1 MKKAQ
6 EIKRFEIRLS
16 GFGGQGLITLGRL
29 LGSALALGHGYYVTQ
44 TQSYGPEARG
54 GSSRADLVVS
64 SQPISYPKTE
74 QLDLLVALSQE
85 ACNGY
90 YPYLKRTGLL
100 VVDTTLVKHT
110 PTNVFLGLPFT
121 QMARDQIGN
130 PLTIN
135 TLVMG
140 AVSHLLDF
148 ADVKLMRKGLEANMP
163 AKIVDVNVK
172 AFTLGLKQAKKHFG
186 DAHGLWAAAEVN
198 GSAEVETDHE

>member
-1 MKKAQ
+1 
-6 EIKRFEIRLS
+6 
-16 GFGGQGLITLGRL
+16 
-29 LGSALALGHGYYVTQ
+29 
-44 TQSYGPEARG
+44 
-54 GSSRADLVVS
+54 
-64 SQPISYPKTE
+64 
-74 QLDLLVALSQE
+74 
-85 ACNGY
+85 
-90 YPYLKRTGLL
+90 
-100 VVDTTLVKHT
+100 VKHT